1 MIATGLSGAY
11 LHPIPNWNPLDLVM
25 CCSGVLLGVRAGAG
39 VAALTML
46 AYSLLNPYGAA
57 PPLVTVSQVVGE
69 AGYAVAGGVLARLEV
84 PSYGPLV
91 RAAALAVAA
100 VATTV
105 WFDLLTNLA
114 TAWMLGQLRATMIG
128 GIPFAL
134 LHLAWNLIAF
144 VAVGAALLPV
154 LARYR
159 ARLSS

>member
-1 MIATGLSGAY
+1 
-11 LHPIPNWNPLDLVM
+11 
-25 CCSGVLLGVRAGAG
+25 
-39 VAALTML
+39 ML

-69 AGYAVAGGVLARLEV
+69 AGYAVAGGVLAGLDV
-84 PSYGPLV
+84 PARGPV
-91 RAAALAVAA
+91 ARATALAITA
-100 VATTV
+100 VVTTV
-105 WFDLLTNLA
+105 WFDLVTNLA
-114 TAWMLGQLRATMIG
+114 TAWMMGQMRATMIG

-159 ARLSS
+159 ARLSSCASRRPRTRRRRTRTGRGS